1 MTKHIFKLAAIT
13 LTISL
18 ALTGCNWSKK
28 SEPKYTIA
36 IVQLLEHPDVEKLT
50 NGIKD
55 ELKDLDSSKYE
66 ILVRNAQGQP
76 TALPQIYTELKGKN
90 VNLIIPIFT
99 PTAQAAK
106 NDFPN
111 LPIVFSAVTDPVGAG
126 IVQSLDKTGGNVTG
140 VSDLFPV
147 DLQLKLITEILPT
160 AKRIGV
166 LYNPGEQNSQVTFKL
181 IQIEAQKLGLEVVS
195 AGVTNT
201 NEILTACS
209 SLKGK
214 ADVFFTSNDIT
225 VATGID
231 GVVKYCQDNKI
242 PFFAGDPT
250 AVEKGAIGTYSQ
262 SYYGIGKLT
271 GGIVKQIINGIE
283 PSDIPVVISK
293 NVQLFLNEES
303 AIKMGATIPQST
315 KDRLN
320 QQP

>member
-1 MTKHIFKLAAIT
+1 MSNNILKTTIIIIISV
-13 LTISL
+13 LTF
-18 ALTGCNWSKK
+18 TGCNWFKK
-28 SEPKYTIA
+28 SEPKYRIA

-55 ELKDLDSSKYE
+55 ELKDLDSNKYV
-66 ILVRNAQGQP
+66 ILIRNAQGQP
-76 TALPQIYTELKGKN
+76 TALPQIFTELKGKD

-106 NDFPN
+106 NAFPN
-111 LPIVFSAVTDPVGAG
+111 IPIVFSAVTDPVGAG
-126 IVQSLDKTGGNVTG
+126 LVISLDKPGGNVTG
-140 VSDLFPV
+140 VSDLFPI
-147 DLQLKLITEILPT
+147 DMQLKLITEILPN
-160 AKRIGV
+160 AKKIGV
-166 LYNPGEQNSQVTFKL
+166 LYNPGEQNSRVTFKL

-209 SLKGK
+209 SLRGR

-231 GVVKYCQDNKI
+231 GVVKYCQDNKT

-250 AVEKGAIGTYSQ
+250 AVKKGAIGTYSQ

-271 GGIVKQIINGIE
+271 GGIVKQIINGAK

-303 AIKMGATIPQST
+303 AAKMGVSIPEIIKRKVSQ
-315 KDRLN
+315 
-320 QQP
+320 

>member
-1 MTKHIFKLAAIT
+1 MMKLLFRLTAI
-13 LTISL
+13 LLI
-18 ALTGCNWSKK
+18 AGVVLTGCNWFKK

-36 IVQLLEHPDVEKLT
+36 IIQLLEHPDVEKLT

-66 ILVRNAQGQP
+66 IIVRNAQGQP
-76 TALPQIYTELKGKN
+76 TVLPQIYTELKGKK
-90 VNLIIPIFT
+90 VNLLVPIFT

-106 NDFPN
+106 NEFPD

-126 IVQSLDKTGGNVTG
+126 IVKSLDQPEGNVTG
-140 VSDLFPV
+140 VSDLFPI
-147 DLQLKLITEILPT
+147 DMQLKLITEILPSV
-160 AKRIGV
+160 KKIGV

-181 IQIEAQKLGLEVVS
+181 IQEEAQKLGLEIVS

-271 GGIVKQIINGIE
+271 GELVKQIINGTKPE
-283 PSDIPVVISK
+283 NVPVVISK

-303 AIKMGATIPQST
+303 AGKMGVIIPETIKSQL
-315 KDRLN
+315 K
-320 QQP
+320 

>member
-1 MTKHIFKLAAIT
+1 MTKYIFKLTAII
-13 LTISL
+13 LTASI
-18 ALTGCNWSKK
+18 ALIGCKWIKK

-55 ELKDLDSSKYE
+55 ELKDLDSSIYKV
-66 ILVRNAQGQP
+66 LVRNAQGQP

-140 VSDLFPV
+140 VSDLFPI
-147 DLQLKLITEILPT
+147 DMQLKLITEILPT
-160 AKRIGV
+160 AKKIGV
-166 LYNPGEQNSQVTFKL
+166 LYNPGEQNSKVTFKL
-181 IQIEAQKLGLEVVS
+181 ILVEAQKLGLEVVS

-209 SLKGK
+209 SMKGK

-250 AVEKGAIGTYSQ
+250 AVEKGAIGTFSQ
-262 SYYGIGKLT
+262 SYYGIGRLT
-271 GGIVKQIINGIE
+271 GVIVKQIINGAK
-283 PSDIPVVISK
+283 PSSIPVVISK
-293 NVQLFLNEES
+293 NVHLFLNVES
-303 AIKMGATIPQST
+303 AAKMGVTIPEIVRA
-315 KDRLN
+315 KLN
-320 QQP
+320 Q